1 LHKVLAKRISC
12 RHLGRPNFYGEPIY
26 CVARRRT
33 APPRTR
39 QRSVHNSLGTKL
51 VLLESKTKVTWL
63 EYEFTIASQLNR
75 LNTLNMSR
83 VEERRSRE
91 RRAEPRYPINE
102 FSVLRSTGDIAAVR
116 VLDISAIGLRVTS
129 VGPMPIGSEVEVRFG
144 GVRVSGLVRNC
155 CCLRAAEFQLGI
167 VLASVC
173 AAQNSVAGRLDHI
186 SILRRRKTSEGVG
199 ATGRSTG

>member
-1 LHKVLAKRISC
+1 MVNQSTALRGGVQLLR
-12 RHLGRPNFYGEPIY
+12 
-26 CVARRRT
+26 ARVKG
-33 APPRTR
+33 ACITR
-39 QRSVHNSLGTKL
+39 SAQNWC
-51 VLLESKTKVTWL
+51 LESETKVTWL

-129 VGPMPIGSEVEVRFG
+129 IGPMPIGSEVEVRFG
-144 GVRVSGLVRNC
+144 GVKVSGLVRNC
-155 CCLRAAEFQLGI
+155 RCLRTPEFQLGI
-167 VLASVC
+167 VLTSLC
-173 AAQNSVAGRLDHI
+173 TAQNTVPGHPDHL
-186 SILRRRKTSEGVG
+186 SILRRAKRVNG
-199 ATGRSTG
+199 